1 MAGVSPMRVQQYIKG
16 LVFPASTGEI
26 IAYAGESGADEDVLD
41 TLRSLPDESFQTPSE
56 VSDAIDKLDNY
67 EFTPEGGEDDEE
79 VDLEEEDG
87 DI

>member
-1 MAGVSPMRVQQYIKG
+1 MAGVSPMRVQQYIRG

-41 TLRSLPDESFQTPSE
+41 TLRSLPDESFQAPSA

-67 EFTPEGGEDDEE
+67 EFEPKEDEE
-79 VDLEEEDG
+79 IDLEEEDG

>member
-1 MAGVSPMRVQQYIKG
+1 MAGVSPMRVQQFIRG

-56 VSDAIDKLDNY
+56 VSDAIDKLDQY
-67 EFTPEGGEDDEE
+67 EFNPEDEVE
-79 VDLEEEDG
+79 EIDLEEEDG